1 MSTTIVARPFEE
13 EALFNAAFVSVLIF
27 EAARQYYDRS
37 GKRPMP
43 MILPYVV
50 APLALHRATREHLPS
65 RVNAQMGEWV
75 RAHPE
80 LLVDLG
86 ERARSLRPVVSVGIC
101 FGLRYGVLQNVG
113 GDIRAGQIQ
122 HRPRGMVRSAD
133 VDSCINSAGFLGR
146 WFAHQGDATTILAIW
161 GLRV

>member
-1 MSTTIVARPFEE
+1 MSTTIIARPFEE
-13 EALFNAAFVSVLIF
+13 EALFNAAFVSVLLF
-27 EAARQYYDRS
+27 EAIRQYYDRS

-43 MILPYVV
+43 VILPYLL
-50 APLALHRATREHLPS
+50 APLALHRPTRDRLPN
-65 RVNAQMGEWV
+65 RINAQMGEWV
-75 RAHPE
+75 HAHPE

-101 FGLRYGVLQNVG
+101 FGLRHGVLQNIDG
-113 GDIRAGQIQ
+113 NIRAGQTQ
-122 HRPRGMVRSAD
+122 RRPRGMARSAD
-133 VDSCINSAGFLGR
+133 VDSCISSAGFLGR